1 MTIIDLRDYKTY
13 RLRNDG
19 KSVNI
24 PFSQLRKNIELIRT
38 LEQPLYVVCACVT
51 GKTGDAAVDILEE
64 FGIEA
69 NNGGNW
75 VAPYIKGMTRDLAA
89 TATPALAPAPS
100 IWVEPTSAELDAT
113 AEARL
118 RHPPLIL
125 NRRNT

>member
-24 PFSQLRKNIELIRT
+24 PFSQLRKNIELIRK
-38 LEQPLYVVCACVT
+38 LEQPLYMVCACTT

-75 VAPYIKGMTRDLAA
+75 VAPYIKGKTISNLTVTPTPML
-89 TATPALAPAPS
+89 TPAPA
-100 IWVEPTSAELDAT
+100 VNSAEI
-113 AEARL
+113 EEL
-118 RHPPLIL
+118 RRTQPPLIL
-125 NRRNT
+125 NRRNI